1 MVIYKDWNIDF
12 WHHSLMLFHF
22 KRKWNHF
29 VKKGDSSC
37 KRILLQVTISYLLD
51 IAFLNFGPWGD
62 VSIFYRCISYR
73 VLQGTKATSKYL
85 NDMCCCLCPWWASL
99 IINIVPC
106 SSFVNFFINFFF
118 HSTIPSDSLP
128 FLCFVV
134 LQSFELGFW

>member
-1 MVIYKDWNIDF
+1 MIFDIILWCCPISKESETTLLKNSW
-12 WHHSLMLFHF
+12 
-22 KRKWNHF
+22 
-29 VKKGDSSC
+29 C

-85 NDMCCCLCPWWASL
+85 NDMCCCLCPWWASF

-106 SSFVNFFINFFF
+106 SSFVNFFIKFFF
-118 HSTIPSDSLP
+118 HSTIPSDSSP

-134 LQSFELGFW
+134 LQSFEFGFW